1 MTKHDLPRLAED
13 LEAGRLDA
21 ESAQKL
27 AAKALPKNPW
37 LQQASQLVAEA
48 QRDYADGRTGRAWAA
63 ATIADAY
70 LRTWTRTRLQ
80 RWALPAGGDAAL
92 DSGCSHLHRGG
103 RRPRAVGGGASPQ
116 IGPSAGR
123 DAGLD
128 ARASCR

>member
-1 MTKHDLPRLAED
+1 VAKQDLPRLAED

-37 LQQASQLVAEA
+37 LHQASQLVAEA
-48 QRDYADGRTGRAWAA
+48 QTAYADGRTNRARAA

-80 RWALPAGGDAAL
+80 RWAMPG
-92 DSGCSHLHRGG
+92 
-103 RRPRAVGGGASPQ
+103 
-116 IGPSAGR
+116 
-123 DAGLD
+123 
-128 ARASCR
+128 